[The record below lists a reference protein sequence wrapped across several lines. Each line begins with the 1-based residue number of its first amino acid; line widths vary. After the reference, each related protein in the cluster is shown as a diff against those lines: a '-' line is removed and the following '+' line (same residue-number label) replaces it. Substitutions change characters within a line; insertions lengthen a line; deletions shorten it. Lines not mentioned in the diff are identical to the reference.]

1 MTIVTADIYD
11 AHHAELNVCELQFRS
26 YGRRR
31 TFFGECVTL
40 KVFEDHRPVLSVL
53 QGEGRGRILVVDGG
67 GSTRV
72 GVMGDRVAEI
82 AVQNGWAGA
91 VIFGAIRDSSGIDDL
106 DFGVKAVGAT
116 ARRSWLKS
124 EGFVGIPLKF
134 GSVMFETGMWV
145 YADTDSILV
154 SRVKLD
160 LSLVSGGAPE

>member
-1 MTIVTADIYD
+1 MTIVTADLYD
-11 AHHAELNVCELQFRS
+11 LNHSKLSVCELQFRS
-26 YGRRR
+26 YGRRK
-31 TFFGECVTL
+31 TFFGQCFTL
-40 KVFEDHRPVLSVL
+40 KVFEDHSPVLNAVQS
-53 QGEGRGRILVVDGG
+53 EGNGRVLVVDGG

-116 ARRSWLKS
+116 ARRSWQKS
-124 EGFVGIPLKF
+124 EGFSGISLSF
-134 GSVMFETGMWV
+134 GSATFETGMWV
-145 YADTDSILV
+145 YADADSVLV

-160 LSLVSGGAPE
+160 LYPVSGGAP